1 MRRTTVLSYGLGA
14 DSTAILLKF
23 LADPTAYGLRPDL
36 SDLIVVHAVTG
47 NEWPDSLDYVARHVL
62 PALRAKK
69 VRVVQVARGGRLEG
83 AGVVVLSDTRQPRRI
98 HARGPWV
105 LSEDLTA
112 AGTVPTVAK
121 GTRTCSAKAKGFV
134 LDSWA
139 KAEFGTTP
147 FRRAIGY
154 HYGELRRADKDA
166 LIQREHNRDAGRTI
180 CDPYYPLIEERLNRA
195 QVEAYV
201 LGRCG
206 EPIKKSYCTI
216 CCFSGVCAS
225 REDHEERLRAYPHLA
240 ADALRLE
247 YAAMALNENSS
258 LYASTSLYR
267 NLTEDER
274 NAPVLEAFALSL
286 DQAPFAVYEVR
297 RIYFAQRTDD
307 CRAWHGRSCR
317 TPHWWC
323 RRERTEHCTV
333 THRRH
338 PGGDPDCE
346 GGPACASPARK
357 GVAWRSVRTVI
368 EDDRP
373 TAEAA
378 VRAIGREPG
387 VCMERGAGSGIERAH
402 YARTGDGYPCGT
414 GFLVAAP
421 LGAQDKQRDGF
432 ETAWT
437 NVTGCYGTRMTPRR
451 PLDNVPDQLDLI
463 A

>member
-1 MRRTTVLSYGLGA
+1 MRTTVLSYGLGA

-23 LADPTAYGLRPDL
+23 LAEPAAYGLRPDL
-36 SDLIVVHAVTG
+36 SDLVILHSVTG

-62 PALRAKK
+62 PLLRARN
-69 VRVVQVARGGRLEG
+69 VRLVQVARGGHLES
-83 AGVVVLSDTRQPRRI
+83 AGIVVLSDTRQPLRI

-134 LDSWA
+134 LDRWA
-139 KAEFGTTP
+139 AGEFGTAP
-147 FRRAIGY
+147 FRRVIGY
-154 HYGELRRADKDA
+154 HYGELRRADDDTR
-166 LIQREHNRDAGRTI
+166 IQRRRNRDAGRTI
-180 CDPYYPLIEERLNRA
+180 CDPYYPLIEERMARA

-201 LGRCG
+201 LGHCG

-216 CCFSGVCAS
+216 CCFSGICAS
-225 REDHEERLRAYPHLA
+225 RKDHEERLRAFPYLA

-267 NLTEDER
+267 NLTQDER
-274 NAPVLEAFALSL
+274 NQPVLDAFEASL
-286 DQAPFAVYEVR
+286 DQAHFGLFEVR
-297 RIYFAQRTDD
+297 RVYFAKRTDD
-307 CRAWHGRSCR
+307 CRTWHGKTCR
-317 TPHWWC
+317 TPRWWC
-323 RRERTEHCTV
+323 RRERTDYCRL
-333 THRRH
+333 THRER
-338 PGGDPDCE
+338 GGEIECD

-357 GVAWRSVRTVI
+357 GVAWRSVRTV
-368 EDDRP
+368 EEGDRDA
-373 TAEAA
+373 AEAA
-378 VRAIGREPG
+378 VRDFARDHGARL
-387 VCMERGAGSGIERAH
+387 ERGELSGIQRAH
-402 YARTGDGYPCGT
+402 YYSSGDAYPCGI

-421 LGAQDKQRDGF
+421 VGAVDKQRDGF

-437 NVTGCYGTRMTPRR
+437 NVTGQYGTRLTPLR
-451 PLDNVPDQLDLI
+451 PLDNVPEQLDLT